1 MWKNS
6 LALAVSACLCIVAAE
21 VALRFFTPFPL
32 GTMTHRLPDPNLGY
46 KLDPAL
52 LDVDDNGF
60 RNAPG
65 KRDAYEVAAIGDSM
79 TYGNNVA
86 SAESWPAAL
95 ERLSG
100 MSTYNYG
107 VGSYGIYSYHALVR
121 QELERGDKKIIVAL
135 NIGNDFA
142 KAFSY
147 CDILKAQSVFWRE
160 EKSRLAL
167 HELESSN
174 LEKPLCKQWERPVR
188 WKVFITENVALV
200 SAIRFLVWDRL
211 FSRSDSNYFV
221 FPDGLP
227 RVDREYARRGRA
239 VTALSEP
246 DTAAMVE
253 ELRTFLRDWA
263 SRGRGRIGLLIIPT
277 KESVVYQALGKRNLL
292 GQADKEFLT
301 IALAQNALTEKV
313 KQTVAE
319 AGIPGLDT
327 TSFMASSLEN
337 AIEAGKPFFPNDDT
351 HPYVEGYEAIG
362 RAAVELAGQFAS
374 AAQPD

>member
-174 LEKPLCKQWERPVR
+174 LENRCASNGSGRFAGRFSLPKTSHSSVR
-188 WKVFITENVALV
+188 
-200 SAIRFLVWDRL
+200 SRFLVWDRL
-211 FSRSDSNYFV
+211 FSRSDLQLFRIPGRPAESRSGIR
-221 FPDGLP
+221 P
-227 RVDREYARRGRA
+227 ARTSGDSAFGTRYGR
-239 VTALSEP
+239 
-246 DTAAMVE
+246 D
-253 ELRTFLRDWA
+253 
-263 SRGRGRIGLLIIPT
+263 GRGAPDL
-277 KESVVYQALGKRNLL
+277 
-292 GQADKEFLT
+292 
-301 IALAQNALTEKV
+301 
-313 KQTVAE
+313 
-319 AGIPGLDT
+319 
-327 TSFMASSLEN
+327 SS
-337 AIEAGKPFFPNDDT
+337 
-351 HPYVEGYEAIG
+351 
-362 RAAVELAGQFAS
+362 
-374 AAQPD
+374 

>member
-86 SAESWPAAL
+86 SAESWPAAF

-167 HELESSN
+167 HELEI
-174 LEKPLCKQWERPVR
+174 LESRETAVQAMGAAGSLEGFHHRKRRTRQCDLFPRLGPTVQQER
-188 WKVFITENVALV
+188 FQ
-200 SAIRFLVWDRL
+200 L
-211 FSRSDSNYFV
+211 FRIPGRPAESRSGIRPARTSGDSAFGTRY
-221 FPDGLP
+221 
-227 RVDREYARRGRA
+227 GR
-239 VTALSEP
+239 
-246 DTAAMVE
+246 D
-253 ELRTFLRDWA
+253 
-263 SRGRGRIGLLIIPT
+263 GRGAPDL
-277 KESVVYQALGKRNLL
+277 
-292 GQADKEFLT
+292 
-301 IALAQNALTEKV
+301 
-313 KQTVAE
+313 
-319 AGIPGLDT
+319 
-327 TSFMASSLEN
+327 SS
-337 AIEAGKPFFPNDDT
+337 
-351 HPYVEGYEAIG
+351 
-362 RAAVELAGQFAS
+362 
-374 AAQPD
+374 